1 MKKNISINISG
12 IIFHIEEDGYEVL
25 RKYLDSIN
33 RYFSSFEDSS
43 EILADIESRIAEIL
57 LTKLSE
63 GKQVVTAEDIHSL
76 MATMGSVN
84 DFKAAEEQD
93 FAASEP
99 RTEEKKSEPRSSSR
113 SAGDKKL
120 YRDEKRKVLGGVCAG
135 LAHYFNIDPVW
146 PRVILALLFFA
157 SYGGL
162 FVAYV
167 IFWIVLPASS
177 TLEDEPSVRKMFRDT
192 EKKVVGGVAA
202 GVAAYFGADVT
213 LIRVLFVV
221 FTFLGGLGLGLYI
234 ILWIALPQAKT
245 ITEKIQ
251 MQGEPVT
258 LSNIESSVKKGLN
271 EKDDA
276 EESVIAKIVLFPFRL
291 LAAFIEGFGK
301 IFGPVLLVLVDV
313 FRIGIGIVIA
323 VAGWCFILSILFIFG
338 VALGM
343 FHVPAGPMMND
354 WYLTAPNFP
363 IEAFRQS
370 FSSWFFA
377 FCFIAA
383 MVPALFVA
391 LIGSSIIAKRIVF
404 TSYVGWSLFVIFF
417 VSVAFLSV
425 NIPRMVMAF
434 KEEGEHKVELT
445 YNVQGTPVLRLNE
458 TGLDDYEVTDLW
470 IRGHEGSDIRLVQRF
485 GAQGS
490 TRKVAIDNA
499 QMVSYHVAQKDSV
512 LLFDSNITFAPD
524 AKFRAQRLDM
534 ELYIPFKRP
543 FIIEEDL
550 WRLID
555 NRADGEYYPDSDR
568 DQTWMLNEFG
578 MLECVTCY
586 NRTEREDRIG
596 ERRVGATDEFGFQN
610 FNGID
615 LEGIF
620 DVRIQKGDTY
630 AVEIDAPS
638 GDRRRYDVYQ
648 DGETLVIDF
657 EDDRSYFWKRNLID
671 EHEIEVNI
679 TMPSLVELNVRGAGK
694 VNFRGFDEG
703 EVKIK
708 LTGAVTA
715 KGEMDARSLAVDLT
729 GASYLDLSGE
739 GNFMD
744 ADLTGASGL
753 RAYGYEV
760 KHAIIEARGASS
772 AKVHVTE
779 RLETRKGMASSISHR
794 GDPDEI
800 TENN

>member
-99 RTEEKKSEPRSSSR
+99 RTEEKKSESTSSAR
-113 SAGDKKL
+113 PVAEKKL
-120 YRDEKRKVLGGVCAG
+120 YRDERRKVLGGVCAG

-162 FVAYV
+162 FIAYV
-167 IFWIVLPASS
+167 ICWIVLPASS
-177 TLEDEPSVRKMFRDT
+177 TLEDEPNVRKMFRDT
-192 EKKVVGGVAA
+192 DKKVVGGVAA
-202 GVAAYFGADVT
+202 GVAAYFGADTT

-221 FTFLGGLGLGLYI
+221 FAFLGGLGLGLYI
-234 ILWIALPQAKT
+234 ILWIALPQART

-271 EKDDA
+271 EKEGA
-276 EESVIAKIVLFPFRL
+276 EESVVAKIVLFPFRL

-301 IFGPVLLVLVDV
+301 VFGPVLMVLVDV
-313 FRIGIGIVIA
+313 LRIGIGIVIA
-323 VAGWCFILSILFIFG
+323 VTGWCFILSILFFFG
-338 VALGM
+338 VAVGM
-343 FHVPAGPMMND
+343 FHVPTGPMMND
-354 WYLTAPNFP
+354 WYLSAPNFP

-370 FSSWFFA
+370 FSSWFFV
-377 FCFIAA
+377 FSFIAA
-383 MVPALFVA
+383 LVPALFIA

-404 TSYVGWSLFVIFF
+404 NSYVGWSLFVIFF

-445 YNVQGTPVLRLNE
+445 YNIQGTPVLRLNE

-470 IRGHEGSDIRLVQRF
+470 IRGHDEKDIKLVQRF
-485 GAQGS
+485 GAQGN
-490 TRKVAIDNA
+490 TRKVAIENA
-499 QMVSYHVAQKDSV
+499 QMVSYHVAQQDSV
-512 LLFDSNITFAPD
+512 LVFDSNITFAPD
-524 AKFRAQRLDM
+524 AQFRAQRLDM
-534 ELYIPFKRP
+534 ELYIPFKKP

-555 NRADGEYYPDSDR
+555 NRSDNEYYPDSNR

-586 NRTEREDRIG
+586 NRQAHEDRV
-596 ERRVGATDEFGFQN
+596 EATDELGFQN
-610 FNGID
+610 FNAID

-620 DVRIQKGDTY
+620 DVRIEKGDNY
-630 AVEIDAPS
+630 AVEIDGPT
-638 GDRRRYDVYQ
+638 GDRRRYNVYQ
-648 DGETLVIDF
+648 QGETLVVDF
-657 EDDRSYFWKRNLID
+657 DDDRSYFWKRNLID
-671 EHEIEVNI
+671 EHEVEIKI
-679 TMPSLVELNVRGAGK
+679 TMPSLVDMNVRGAGK
-694 VNFRGFDEG
+694 ISFRGFDENDMK
-703 EVKIK
+703 VK

-715 KGEMDARSLAVDLT
+715 KGEMDARNLELDLT
-729 GASYLDLSGE
+729 GASFLDLSGE

-760 KHAIIEARGASS
+760 KHAIIEARGASN
-772 AKVHVTE
+772 AKVNVTE
-779 RLETRKGMASSISHR
+779 RLETHKGIASSISHR
-794 GDPDEI
+794 GDPEEI
-800 TENN
+800 TEN